1 MVVPLLVL
9 ENCGMEN
16 WVLKNWVLENWVL
29 ENCGMDLEAC
39 GMVW

>member
-29 ENCGMDLEAC
+29 ENCGLDLEAC